1 MRPLPLYL
9 IGTGSWFL
17 AFGLQGVMFAWL
29 VTLVLRESPERVGL
43 AQMALLLPGTL
54 LILVGGGLADRLGGR
69 RVVLVAQSIAALA
82 PLLLVAVVGFEALT
96 FTTMLCYAVL
106 MGTAQA
112 FVTPARDGLLTQVAE
127 GRVQRAVML
136 TSVIQFGLQIAGFA
150 LAALLD
156 TVGAI
161 PILAAQ
167 SLVLAAGVFVFSRI
181 HSSVERRH
189 VGPSAP
195 LLQSVLEGAR
205 TVLASPSMRMI
216 VVQNVAMAMFFMGS
230 FIVTM
235 PLLVREVFD
244 GSAGDLAFVN
254 TCNSLGLV
262 SSILFLLRFGDV
274 RRQGRALVLAQV
286 LGALVL
292 VAAAFAPSLTIFA
305 FGVFFWGVCG
315 GVAMTMARTIM
326 QVQAPESQRA
336 RIMAFYAFSFQGAGP
351 LGALLNGL
359 LVDALGPALALV
371 TCGVL
376 MTLVMCVVWA
386 RSSLWRLIPHQ
397 PVHQQSTQGPPGGS
411 P

>member
-1 MRPLPLYL
+1 MAGLPAERHEQCARACCATP
-9 IGTGSWFL
+9 GCS
-17 AFGLQGVMFAWL
+17 AFTFN
-29 VTLVLRESPERVGL
+29 ERVCWLKDG
-43 AQMALLLPGTL
+43 AKAAARRLPA
-54 LILVGGGLADRLGGR
+54 GGLASGR
-69 RVVLVAQSIAALA
+69 RASGAELHEAQQQTGRAVGQWRAALA

-181 HSSVERRH
+181 HPGVERRH
-189 VGPSAP
+189 SGPSAP

-205 TVLASPSMRMI
+205 TVFASPSMRMI

-230 FIVTM
+230 IIVTM

-274 RRQGRALVLAQV
+274 RRQGRDRK
-286 LGALVL
+286 
-292 VAAAFAPSLTIFA
+292 ST
-305 FGVFFWGVCG
+305 
-315 GVAMTMARTIM
+315 R
-326 QVQAPESQRA
+326 
-336 RIMAFYAFSFQGAGP
+336 
-351 LGALLNGL
+351 LN
-359 LVDALGPALALV
+359 
-371 TCGVL
+371 
-376 MTLVMCVVWA
+376 
-386 RSSLWRLIPHQ
+386 SSHRL
-397 PVHQQSTQGPPGGS
+397 
-411 P
+411 